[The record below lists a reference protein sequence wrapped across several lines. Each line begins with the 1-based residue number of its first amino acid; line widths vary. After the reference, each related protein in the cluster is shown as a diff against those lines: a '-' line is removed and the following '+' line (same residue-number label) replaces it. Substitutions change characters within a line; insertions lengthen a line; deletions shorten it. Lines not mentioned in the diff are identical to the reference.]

1 MALYYTPVILP
12 MVSKLLEFS
21 WMESIALVRV
31 ASLAVSPPLFDT
43 LLLSVF
49 SSLAE
54 TSQTMMA
61 GHWPG
66 YFSTYFI

>member
-1 MALYYTPVILP
+1 
-12 MVSKLLEFS
+12 MVSRLLEFS
-21 WMESIALVRV
+21 WMESMALVRV

-54 TSQTMMA
+54 TS
-61 GHWPG
+61 GRHEVVK
-66 YFSTYFI
+66 